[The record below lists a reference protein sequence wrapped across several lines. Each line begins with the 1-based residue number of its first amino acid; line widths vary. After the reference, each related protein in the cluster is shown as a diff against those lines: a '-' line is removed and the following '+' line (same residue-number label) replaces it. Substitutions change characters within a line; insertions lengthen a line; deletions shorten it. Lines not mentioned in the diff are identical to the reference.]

1 MTTTISVALCTHNG
15 AKYIEAQ
22 LRSILAQSVLPIQIV
37 VSDDAS
43 QDGTLSVVH
52 GVLGTAQAEAVG
64 ITVTVLNHVK
74 NVGVTSN
81 FERALLACT
90 GDLVALCDQD
100 DIWHLDRLESARRR
114 FEDSPELLLLHSD
127 ARLVDRDGEALGY
140 SLFDALD
147 LTDEERAAITGG
159 RGFEALLKRNLITGA
174 TTMIRRTLVDRA
186 TPFPKPWVH
195 DEWLGIVAAATG
207 RIDLLPEQLI
217 DYRQHGTNQI
227 GVRRLGIRGKIGR
240 IFEPRG
246 GRNLY
251 LASRAAVM
259 ASRLALLGDL
269 VPERITELADG
280 KLRHLKVRA
289 ELPDGRLGRLAPVL
303 REIRTGRYSRFS
315 RGRGDILRDLL
326 QPAGSTR

>member
-15 AKYIEAQ
+15 AEFIEAQ

-37 VSDDAS
+37 ISDDAS
-43 QDGTLSVVH
+43 QDETLSVVH
-52 GVLGTAQAEAVG
+52 GVFGTDDVEALG

-100 DIWHLDRLESARRR
+100 DIWHPDRLESAQRR
-114 FEDSPELLLLHSD
+114 FEDASELLLLHSD
-127 ARLVDRDGEALGY
+127 ARLVDRNGAPLGY

-159 RGFEALLKRNLITGA
+159 RGLEALLKRNLITGA

-217 DYRQHGTNQI
+217 DYRQHGANQI

-269 VPERITELADG
+269 VPERIMELADG
-280 KLRHLKVRA
+280 KLHHLKVRA
-289 ELPDGRLGRLAPVL
+289 ELPDRRLGRLAPVL

>member
-15 AKYIEAQ
+15 AEFIEAQ

-37 VSDDAS
+37 ISDDAS
-43 QDGTLSVVH
+43 QDETLSVVH
-52 GVLGTAQAEAVG
+52 GVFGTDEVEALG

-100 DIWHLDRLESARRR
+100 DIWHPDRLESAQRR
-114 FEDSPELLLLHSD
+114 FEDASELLLLHSD
-127 ARLVDRDGEALGY
+127 ARLVDRNGAPLGY

-159 RGFEALLKRNLITGA
+159 RGLEALLKRNLITGA

-217 DYRQHGTNQI
+217 DYRQHGANQI

-269 VPERITELADG
+269 VPERIMELADG
-280 KLRHLKVRA
+280 KLHHLKVRA
-289 ELPDGRLGRLAPVL
+289 ELPDRRLGRLAPVL

>member
-15 AKYIEAQ
+15 AEFIEAQ

-37 VSDDAS
+37 ISDDAS
-43 QDGTLSVVH
+43 QDETLSVVH
-52 GVLGTAQAEAVG
+52 GVFGTDDVEALG
-64 ITVTVLNHVK
+64 ITVTVMNHVK

-100 DIWHLDRLESARRR
+100 DIWHPDRLESAQRR
-114 FEDSPELLLLHSD
+114 FEDASELLLLHSD
-127 ARLVDRDGEALGY
+127 ARLVDRNGAPLGY

-159 RGFEALLKRNLITGA
+159 RGLEALLKRNLITGA

-217 DYRQHGTNQI
+217 DYRQHGANQI

-269 VPERITELADG
+269 VPERIMELADG
-280 KLRHLKVRA
+280 KLHHLKVRA
-289 ELPDGRLGRLAPVL
+289 ELPDRRLGRLAPVL